1 MSSGGIRRFA
11 ATLTMKIG
19 HIVSVDD
26 EQPPRRAAASSPVRD
41 WLLGKQRR
49 YAWFLSQGS
58 VGNNWLV
65 LALGLVVASLAI
77 TGLPALL
84 AGTMY
89 ANDIEIP
96 LRAAEHW
103 SAGGQVYPASA
114 MLVTDGP
121 NLPFLYPPF
130 LLPLIVPFS
139 HLPHEV
145 VWAVWVGLTALVAV
159 WTCRRLGMPWLAVP
173 FALLWP
179 QFFAGIFLGN
189 VQIWHFAAF
198 VALLYVPGPV
208 GPIQKRLTK
217 SRDVR
222 NGLLAAGVGALKVL
236 QLVPVLYMARRR
248 FRAAVIAILAV
259 GLIALI
265 MLPFTGLAIY
275 GDWWAQLNRAND
287 PSWHMGGVP
296 LSRVLGQPDLPFELL
311 GLAIILIVRG
321 RDSAAWLGIAMVIM
335 TPSIHDYGFLFV
347 LPALMTLRRDLAI
360 PLAALFLGYYHT
372 YAWYLGVLILS
383 YILMASQQW
392 DWLRAPGR
400 RDDTGDPAPATAT
413 A

>member
-1 MSSGGIRRFA
+1 MSSWDIRQFA
-11 ATLTMKIG
+11 VLFTRKIG
-19 HIVSVDD
+19 GVISVDD
-26 EQPPRRAAASSPVRD
+26 EKPPRPAPAGSPLGD
-41 WLLGKQRR
+41 WLRSKQRR
-49 YAWFLSQGS
+49 YAPFLSQGS

-65 LALGLVVASLAI
+65 LALGLIVVWLAI

-84 AGTMY
+84 AGTMFG
-89 ANDIEIP
+89 NDIEIP
-96 LRAAEHW
+96 LRAAERW
-103 SAGGQVYPASA
+103 SAGGQAYPPSA

-139 HLPHEV
+139 HLPHEL
-145 VWAVWVGLTALVAV
+145 VWDVWVGLTALVAV
-159 WTCRRLGMPWLAVP
+159 WTCRRLGMPWPAVP

-208 GPIQKRLTK
+208 GPIQKRLTR
-217 SRDVR
+217 SNDVL
-222 NGLLAAGVGALKVL
+222 NGLQAAGVGALKVL
-236 QLVPVLYMARRR
+236 QLVPVLYLARRR
-248 FRAAVIAILAV
+248 FRAAVIALVAV
-259 GLIALI
+259 GVVALL
-265 MLPFTGLAIY
+265 MLPFTGLSIY

-287 PSWHMGGVP
+287 PSWRMGGVP
-296 LSRVLGQPDLPFELL
+296 LSRVLGLPDLPFELI
-311 GLAIILIVRG
+311 GLAIILTVRG

-360 PLAALFLGYYHT
+360 PLAAFFLGYYHT
-372 YAWYLGVLILS
+372 YAWYTGILILS
-383 YILMASQQW
+383 YILIASQRW
-392 DWLRAPGR
+392 EWLRAPVR
-400 RDDTGDPAPATAT
+400 REDTSDPLPATAQ
-413 A
+413 